1 MSGARGSAPAPTLP
15 LNIEETV
22 RSIARLHADYYE
34 KATPVQRAIDR
45 LTSLLVRPGF
55 TVCLTSLVGFWIG
68 INLLGPAL
76 GYNFGDPPPFPS
88 LTGIASLVSLYIALL
103 ILTTQ
108 RREYQLARYREQLTL
123 ELTILCEQ
131 KTTKIIKLLEEARRD
146 NPLIHDRID
155 EEAEAMAQSADHHA
169 VHEAIRETHAEAERI
184 GGHLASASRSRDLP
198 PRTPA
203 D

>member
-1 MSGARGSAPAPTLP
+1 LPSESVSPQTLP

-45 LTSLLVRPGF
+45 LTSLMVRPAF
-55 TVCLTSLVGFWIG
+55 TVGLTSLVGGWIG
-68 INLLGPAL
+68 ANLLAAAL
-76 GYNFGDPPPFPS
+76 GYPVSDLPPFPS
-88 LTGIASLVSLYIALL
+88 LTAAATLLSLYISLL

-131 KTTKIIKLLEEARRD
+131 KATKIIKLMEEARRD

-184 GGHLASASRSRDLP
+184 GGHRPSAARSSDQP
-198 PRTPA
+198 PGAPA